1 MHDFTLALPDASA
14 VGAWLARTVPH
25 ISDDDTLPML
35 TCVQITI
42 GDGHL
47 LAVATDRFTL
57 AVSRLDV
64 PTVGAPRGTIGVPGQ
79 WARDAAA
86 QFDDDDWYTAL
97 SLTLTGSRL
106 ALAPA
111 DGHNDPDD
119 TLATELASDLDYDRG
134 VWRPGWRAIV
144 AASLDAPAD
153 TRPAN
158 VAAEYLGRFVPHTSV
173 GLAPDGTITLA
184 EGNGPL
190 PYRVHVPTDHRPVA
204 LLSPDLLG
212 IIAVRRVEQQQAT
225 AAAAD
230 YTDPRALWAPILA
243 ARELEQVAA

>member
-1 MHDFTLALPDASA
+1 MHDFTLELPDASA
-14 VGAWLARTVPH
+14 VGAWLARVTPH

-64 PTVGAPRGTIGVPGQ
+64 PTLGAPRGTIGVPGQ

-97 SLTLTGSRL
+97 SLTLTGTRL
-106 ALAPA
+106 ALAA
-111 DGHNDPDD
+111 DDDGPDD
-119 TLATELASDLDYDRG
+119 ALSTELAPALDYDRG
-134 VWRPGWRAIV
+134 LWRPGWRAIV

-153 TRPAN
+153 TR
-158 VAAEYLGRFVPHTSV
+158 TSH
-173 GLAPDGTITLA
+173 PDQGDL
-184 EGNGPL
+184 L
-190 PYRVHVPTDHRPVA
+190 A
-204 LLSPDLLG
+204 LL
-212 IIAVRRVEQQQAT
+212 
-225 AAAAD
+225 
-230 YTDPRALWAPILA
+230 
-243 ARELEQVAA
+243 